1 MASRRNK
8 TLAWLTSLL
17 TVIGAVYVL
26 VFVVK
31 TVHTFRGETGS
42 YAEAEDRKFSDTP
55 DRPADATFLDID
67 EVMEDA
73 EEAFNEVVEDAE
85 EIWDEW

>member
-17 TVIGAVYVL
+17 TLVGAVYVL
-26 VFVVK
+26 TFVVK

-55 DRPADATFLDID
+55 DRLPDDISLEFGSD
-67 EVMEDA
+67 
-73 EEAFNEVVEDAE
+73 
-85 EIWDEW
+85 